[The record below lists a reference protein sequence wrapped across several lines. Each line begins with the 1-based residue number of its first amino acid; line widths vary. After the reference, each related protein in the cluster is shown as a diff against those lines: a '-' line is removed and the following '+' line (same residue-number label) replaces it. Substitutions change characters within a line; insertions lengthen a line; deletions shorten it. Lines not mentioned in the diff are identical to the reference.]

1 MLTDSGIFFR
11 VKTVGL
17 ETRPLL
23 RRRLVDHISDYTLTH
38 TSIYTFYYDFNVKN
52 KTKMLSK
59 KIDKKYEDRVIC
71 TQDSEIVTENRLA
84 RAPKSSGQ
92 TGRCRISRSAYSSI
106 KEASY
111 CGGVANSLEEL
122 TP

>member
-1 MLTDSGIFFR
+1 MLTDSGIVFR
-11 VKTVGL
+11 VKTVSL

-23 RRRLVDHISDYTLTH
+23 RWRLVNCILYYTLLYYL
-38 TSIYTFYYDFNVKN
+38 IYVFDYEFNVKN
-52 KTKMLSK
+52 KTKILSK
-59 KIDKKYEDRVIC
+59 EMDKKYDDSVIC

-106 KEASY
+106 KKPVTAVAS
-111 CGGVANSLEEL
+111 L
-122 TP
+122 TREKN